1 GNYGVHLVGAAGTNP
16 IRGNTIA
23 GAYYG
28 VSATGS
34 IDVDQNTITGAIYGV
49 YIGSDATGKV
59 RNNSINNQVVPP
71 SGPPEVNPRF
81 GINVASADI
90 AIYANNVSWNLTGI
104 EAATDEIY
112 GNNVHHNTV
121 GIKGSGLIGGSSWA
135 AGQPNDIHDNDTG
148 VEAAGAT
155 TVLFN
160 R

>member
-1 GNYGVHLVGAAGTNP
+1 
-16 IRGNTIA
+16 
-23 GAYYG
+23 
-28 VSATGS
+28 
-34 IDVDQNTITGAIYGV
+34 QNTITGAIYGV

-71 SGPPEVNPRF
+71 SGPPEVNSGF

-160 R
+160 RIHHNVVGVRTDDNNSVHHNVLYRNSAQAVLVDS